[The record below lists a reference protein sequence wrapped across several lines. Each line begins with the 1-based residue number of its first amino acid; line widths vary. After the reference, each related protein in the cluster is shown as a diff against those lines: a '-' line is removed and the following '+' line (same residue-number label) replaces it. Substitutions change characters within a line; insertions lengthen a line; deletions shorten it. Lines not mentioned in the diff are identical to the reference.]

1 MHLILMSIINRI
13 SMMKLELKL
22 MMAVLLFRNLNALNT
37 FNKLKIVYNYQG
49 VYSET
54 WFTNLI

>member
-22 MMAVLLFRNLNALNT
+22 MMAVLLFRNLNVLNT
-37 FNKLKIVYNYQG
+37 FNKLKIV
-49 VYSET
+49 
-54 WFTNLI
+54 